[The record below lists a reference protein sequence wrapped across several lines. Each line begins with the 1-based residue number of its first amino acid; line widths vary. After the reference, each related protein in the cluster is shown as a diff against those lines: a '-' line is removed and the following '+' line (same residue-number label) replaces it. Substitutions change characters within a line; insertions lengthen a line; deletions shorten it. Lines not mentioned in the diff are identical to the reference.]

1 MMLWEEKNPSPE
13 DGKIVSELAEIA
25 FSAEEK
31 TADRLRALGQ
41 LSDALKAGENV
52 DDALKK
58 LDEVLSEL

>member
-1 MMLWEEKNPSPE
+1 M
-13 DGKIVSELAEIA
+13 SELAEIA
-25 FSAEEK
+25 FSTEEK